1 MKRLSTII
9 LAALLICSTSWANEE
24 HNITFDRGKIDSD
37 TSIVLPYGI
46 VTLKLEKYASDYK
59 AAISFENTAI
69 SEAAI
74 LFRQSQEEK
83 SLKKNKPK
91 IEFEKTFPGNKGY
104 RRVIGCKDLKNQ
116 IFVVLP
122 AEKSDLLEIDIR
134 VKPTTRLELPI
145 YLAKYNSKKLKKG
158 KENIDYKILSEEIL
172 VLNLELKGWDESD
185 PEYVSTKNSVEE
197 YLQTLKS
204 VAFCKHKKHK
214 PSLRDQQKPYQE
226 KKDSLINVIQTRL
239 ETHNEWYKNDPAHV
253 AYTELLNKLEQVNL
267 NDHNYDC
274 KKHGTPPP
282 PPPPPTC
289 AYCSLSPQEIY
300 HQLDDLYQRVR
311 TNKISRGEA
320 IKRARALNNCY
331 HSHPKRKRDKFY
343 TEKITEFYNRIVR

>member
-1 MKRLSTII
+1 MMKRLSTII
-9 LAALLICSTSWANEE
+9 LATLLICSTSWANEE
-24 HNITFDRGKIDSD
+24 HNITFDRGKIDND

-59 AAISFENTAI
+59 AAISLENTAI

-104 RRVIGCKDLKNQ
+104 RRAIGCKDLKSH
-116 IFVVLP
+116 IIVVLP
-122 AEKSDLLEIDIR
+122 AEKSDLLGIDIR

-145 YLAKYNSKKLKKG
+145 YLAKYNPKKLKKG
-158 KENIDYKILSEEIL
+158 KDNVDYKILSEELL

-185 PEYVSTKNSVEE
+185 PEYVSTKNSVDE

-204 VAFCKHKKHK
+204 VAFCKNKKHK

-226 KKDSLINVIQTRL
+226 KKDSLINVIETRL
-239 ETHNEWYKNDPAHV
+239 ETHNEWYITDSAHI
-253 AYTELLNKLEQVNL
+253 AYSELLNKLEQVNL

-274 KKHGTPPP
+274 KKHGTT

-300 HQLDDLYQRVR
+300 HQLDDLYQGVR
-311 TNKISRGEA
+311 TNKISRSEA
-320 IKRARALNNCY
+320 IKRAKALNNCY

-343 TEKITEFYNRIVR
+343 TGKITEFYNRIVR